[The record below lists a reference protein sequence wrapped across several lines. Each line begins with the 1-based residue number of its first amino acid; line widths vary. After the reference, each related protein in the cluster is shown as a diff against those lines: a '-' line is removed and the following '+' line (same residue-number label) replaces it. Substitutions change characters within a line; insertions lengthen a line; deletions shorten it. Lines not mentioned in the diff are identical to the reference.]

1 MVFVKILLFPVACLY
16 GFITG
21 LRNKLFDWKI
31 LPSKSFS
38 IPVIS
43 VGNLSAG
50 GTGKTPHTEY
60 LAALLKDTYKIAILS
75 RGYRRKTRGFIMV
88 TPEHTQIDIGDEPMQ
103 YLKKFPDVV
112 IAVDEDRKR
121 GISKIL
127 AAKPDTQVILL
138 DDAFQHRYV
147 KPGKSIIL
155 TDYHHL
161 FVNDYLLPT
170 GMLRERAKGARR
182 ADLIIVTKTP
192 KIFSP
197 ITRRSLVK
205 ELNPKRDQKLFY
217 SYISYESPVPLKLCT
232 NQKQASV
239 KYNYIIMVA
248 GVANSYPLQEYLRGI
263 CNELIVID
271 FHDHYQYTPAD
282 FEKILREYQSIISKD
297 KVIFTTEKDATR
309 LDKEEFSSY
318 LDVLPV
324 YYVPIRIKFHDCDEI
339 RFDKLILDYVQKSIG
354 SR

>member
-1 MVFVKILLFPVACLY
+1 MVIVKIILFPIACLY
-16 GFITG
+16 GLAVGI
-21 LRNKLFDWKI
+21 RNKLFDWKI
-31 LPSKSFS
+31 LPSKRFT

-60 LAALLKDTYKIAILS
+60 LVGLLKSNYKVAILS
-75 RGYRRKTRGFIMV
+75 RGYRRKTRGFILV
-88 TPEHTQIDIGDEPMQ
+88 TPEHKQVDIGDEPMQ

-112 IAVDEDRKR
+112 LAVDEDRRR
-121 GISKIL
+121 GITKIL
-127 AAKPDTQVILL
+127 AERPDTQVILL

-161 FVNDYLLPT
+161 YVHDYLLPT
-170 GMLRERAKGARR
+170 GMLREWTTGASR
-182 ADLIIVTKTP
+182 ADFIIVTKTP
-192 KIFSP
+192 KVFSP
-197 ITRRSLVK
+197 ITRRNLVK
-205 ELNPKRDQKLFY
+205 ELKPKKHQRLFY
-217 SYISYESPVPLKLCT
+217 SYVAYDLPVPLNLCS
-232 NQKQASV
+232 NQKPAAS

-248 GVANSYPLQEYLRGI
+248 GVANSYPFQEYLRGL
-263 CNELIVID
+263 CNELIVIH
-271 FHDHYQYTPAD
+271 FHDHHQYTAED
-282 FEKILREYQSIISKD
+282 LEKISREYQAIISKD

-309 LDKEEFSSY
+309 LDREEFSTY

-324 YYVPIRIKFHDCDEI
+324 YYIPIRIKFHDCDEV

>member
-1 MVFVKILLFPVACLY
+1 MVIVKIILFPVACLY
-16 GFITG
+16 GFIMG
-21 LRNKLFDWKI
+21 IRNKLFDWKI
-31 LPSKSFS
+31 LPSKSFN

-43 VGNLSAG
+43 VGNMSAG

-60 LAALLKDTYKIAILS
+60 LAALLKSNYKIAILS
-75 RGYRRKTRGFIMV
+75 RGYRRKTKGFIMV
-88 TPEHTQIDIGDEPMQ
+88 TSEHTQIDIGDEPMQ

-121 GISKIL
+121 GISQIL
-127 AAKPDTQVILL
+127 AVKPDTEVILL

-170 GMLRERAKGARR
+170 GMLRESAKGARR
-182 ADLIIVTKTP
+182 ADLIIITKTP
-192 KIFSP
+192 RIFSP
-197 ITRRSLVK
+197 ITRRNLVK
-205 ELNPKRDQKLFY
+205 ELNPKRHQKLFY
-217 SYISYESPVPLKLCT
+217 SFISYDSPVPLKLCS
-232 NQKQASV
+232 NQKPAAA

-271 FHDHYQYTPAD
+271 YLDHHQYTIND
-282 FEKILREYQSIISKD
+282 FEKISREYQSIISKD

-309 LDKEEFSSY
+309 LDNDEFSSY

-324 YYVPIRIKFHDCDEI
+324 YYIPIRIKFHDCDEI
-339 RFDKLILDYVQKSIG
+339 RFDKMILDYVHKSIG

>member
-1 MVFVKILLFPVACLY
+1 MVIVKIILFPIACLY
-16 GFITG
+16 GLVVGI
-21 LRNKLFDWKI
+21 RNKLFDWKI
-31 LPSKSFS
+31 LPSKRFT

-60 LAALLKDTYKIAILS
+60 LVGLLKSNHKVAILS
-75 RGYRRKTRGFIMV
+75 RGYRRKTRGFILV
-88 TPEHTQIDIGDEPMQ
+88 TPEHKQVDIGDEPMQ

-112 IAVDEDRKR
+112 LAVDEDRRR
-121 GISKIL
+121 GITKIL
-127 AAKPDTQVILL
+127 AERPDTQVILL

-161 FVNDYLLPT
+161 YVHDYLLPT
-170 GMLRERAKGARR
+170 GMLREWTTGASR
-182 ADLIIVTKTP
+182 ADFIIVTKTP
-192 KIFSP
+192 KVFSP
-197 ITRRSLVK
+197 ITRRNLVK
-205 ELNPKRDQKLFY
+205 ELKPKKHQRLFY
-217 SYISYESPVPLKLCT
+217 SYVAYDLPVPLNLCS
-232 NQKQASV
+232 NQKPAAS

-248 GVANSYPLQEYLRGI
+248 GVANSYPFQEYLRGL

-271 FHDHYQYTPAD
+271 FHDHHQYTVED
-282 FEKILREYQSIISKD
+282 LEKISREYQAIISKD

-309 LDKEEFSSY
+309 LDREEFSTY

-324 YYVPIRIKFHDCDEI
+324 YYVPIRIKFHDCDEV

>member
-1 MVFVKILLFPVACLY
+1 MVIVKILLFPVACLY
-16 GFITG
+16 GLITG
-21 LRNKLFDWKI
+21 IRNKLFDWKI
-31 LPSKSFS
+31 LPSKSFG

-60 LAALLKDTYKIAILS
+60 LASLLKDRYKIAILS

-88 TPEHTQIDIGDEPMQ
+88 TSDHTQLEIGDEPMQ

-112 IAVDEDRKR
+112 LAVDEVRKR

-127 AAKPDTQVILL
+127 AAKPDTEVILL

-161 FVNDYLLPT
+161 YVNDYLLPT
-170 GMLRERAKGARR
+170 GMLRESAKGARR

-192 KIFSP
+192 RIFSP
-197 ITRRSLVK
+197 ITRRNLEK
-205 ELNPKRDQKLFY
+205 ELNPKRHQKLFY
-217 SYISYESPVPLKLCT
+217 SFISYDSPVPLKLCS
-232 NQKQASV
+232 NQKPASP

-271 FHDHYQYTPAD
+271 FHDHHQYAPD
-282 FEKILREYQSIISKD
+282 DLEKISREYQAIISKD

-309 LDKEEFSSY
+309 LDKSEFSSY
-318 LDVLPV
+318 LEVLPV
-324 YYVPIRIKFHDCDEI
+324 YYVPIRIKFHDCDDI

>member
-1 MVFVKILLFPVACLY
+1 MVLVKIILFPVSCLY
-16 GFITG
+16 GLIVGF
-21 LRNKLFDWKI
+21 RNKLFDWKI
-31 LPSKSFS
+31 LPSKSFN

-43 VGNLSAG
+43 IGNLSAG

-60 LAALLKDTYKIAILS
+60 LAALLKDKYNIAILS

-88 TPEHTQIDIGDEPMQ
+88 TPEQSQLDIGDEPMQ

-112 IAVDEDRKR
+112 LAVDENRKR
-121 GISKIL
+121 GIAKIM
-127 AAKPDTQVILL
+127 AEKPDTEVILL

-161 FVNDYLLPT
+161 FVNDYLIPT
-170 GMLRERAKGARR
+170 GMLRERIKGVRR
-182 ADLIIVTKTP
+182 ADMIVVTKTP
-192 KIFSP
+192 KVFSP
-197 ITRRSLVK
+197 ITRRNLVK
-205 ELNPKRDQKLFY
+205 ELSPGRHQQLFY
-217 SYISYESPVPLKLCT
+217 SYVAYENPVPLKLCT
-232 NQKQASV
+232 NQNPAAS

-263 CNELIVID
+263 CNELIVMD
-271 FHDHYQYTPAD
+271 FQDHHQYTKPD
-282 FEKILREYQSIISKD
+282 LEKILREYQSIISKD

-309 LDKEEFSSY
+309 LDNVEFAPY
-318 LDVLPV
+318 LDVLPF
-324 YYVPIRIKFHDCDEI
+324 YYIPITVKFHDCDELK
-339 RFDKLILDYVQKSIG
+339 FDKLILDYVQKSIG

>member
-1 MVFVKILLFPVACLY
+1 MVIVKILLFPAACLY
-16 GFITG
+16 GLIVG
-21 LRNKLFDWKI
+21 IRNRLFDWKI
-31 LPSKSFS
+31 LPSKVFN

-60 LAALLKDTYKIAILS
+60 LAALLKGKYKIAILS

-88 TPEHTQIDIGDEPMQ
+88 TPEHTQIEIGDEPMQ
-103 YLKKFPDVV
+103 YLKKFPD
-112 IAVDEDRKR
+112 IILAVDENRKR

-127 AAKPDTQVILL
+127 EANPDTEVILL

-161 FVNDYLLPT
+161 FVHDYLLPT
-170 GMLRERAKGARR
+170 GMLRESARGARR

-192 KIFSP
+192 RIFSP
-197 ITRRSLVK
+197 ITRRNLVK
-205 ELNPKRDQKLFY
+205 ELNPKRHQKLFY
-217 SYISYESPVPLKLCT
+217 SYISYDRPVPLKLCS
-232 NQKQASV
+232 NQKPAAL

-248 GVANSYPLQEYLRGI
+248 GVANSYPLQEYLKGI

-271 FHDHYQYTPAD
+271 FHDHHQYTTGD
-282 FEKILREYQSIISKD
+282 FDKISREYQGIISKD

-318 LDVLPV
+318 LEVLPV
-324 YYVPIRIKFHDCDEI
+324 YYVPIMIKFHDCDDI
-339 RFDKLILDYVQKSIG
+339 RFDKLILDYVQKSIS

>member
-1 MVFVKILLFPVACLY
+1 
-16 GFITG
+16 

-31 LPSKSFS
+31 LPSRSYE
-38 IPVIS
+38 IPTIT

-60 LAALLKDTYKIAILS
+60 LAELLKANFKIAILS
-75 RGYRRKTRGFIMV
+75 RGYRRKTRGFILV

-112 IAVDEDRKR
+112 LAVDENRRR
-121 GISKIL
+121 GISRIL
-127 AAKPDTQVILL
+127 AEKPETQVILL

-161 FVNDYLLPT
+161 YVDDYLLPT

-182 ADLIIVTKTP
+182 ADFIIVTKTP
-192 KIFSP
+192 KVFSP
-197 ITRRSLVK
+197 ITKRNLVK
-205 ELNPKRDQKLFY
+205 ELNPKKHQRLFF
-217 SYISYESPVPLKLCT
+217 SYVSYETPVALKLCK
-232 NQKQASV
+232 NQKPAAA

-263 CNELIVID
+263 CNELIVMD
-271 FHDHYQYTPAD
+271 FHDHHQYTTND
-282 FEKILREYQSIISKD
+282 LEKINREYQAIISKD

-309 LDKEEFSSY
+309 LDNEIFSSY

-339 RFDKLILDYVQKSIG
+339 RFDKLVLDYVQKSIG
-354 SR
+354 SSRVYQEKDKNRP